1 MARRVNHHS
10 LVLDDGDVP
19 DAAKAAA
26 MPCPVNRVAALRTGA
41 RDVPAMARE
50 VLPLR
55 LVRQPL
61 ASHLAHGVQDE
72 NYWVMWHG
80 EY

>member
-1 MARRVNHHS
+1 
-10 LVLDDGDVP
+10 
-19 DAAKAAA
+19 
-26 MPCPVNRVAALRTGA
+26 
-41 RDVPAMARE
+41 VPAMARE